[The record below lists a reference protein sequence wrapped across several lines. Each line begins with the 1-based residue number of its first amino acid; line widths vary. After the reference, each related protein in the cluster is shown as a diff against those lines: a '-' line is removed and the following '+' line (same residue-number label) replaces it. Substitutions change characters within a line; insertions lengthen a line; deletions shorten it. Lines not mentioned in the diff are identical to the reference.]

1 MATVSLHVVP
11 AASLSLMSLISG
23 VTKGGPGRTQ
33 ALPTTCCAL
42 PLYYQLRPTS
52 NLHNKDFTTSMWIM
66 PQSVYRY
73 SVSYSYLLLNT
84 MKQPASFRILNCDY

>member
-11 AASLSLMSLISG
+11 AASLSLMSLISD
-23 VTKGGPGRTQ
+23 VAKGGLGRAQ
-33 ALPTTCCAL
+33 ALPATCCAL
-42 PLYYQLRPTS
+42 PLCYQLKPTS
-52 NLHNKDFTTSMWIM
+52 NLHNKDLLLLCGLCHSQF
-66 PQSVYRY
+66 YRY